1 MSVYVTITDW
11 FVHLF
16 KGEEDHSF
24 LLADCRKLID
34 FAFDILDLYGNLMRN
49 AYV

>member
-16 KGEEDHSF
+16 KGEEDHLF
-24 LLADCRKLID
+24 LL
-34 FAFDILDLYGNLMRN
+34 AFDILDLYGNLMRN